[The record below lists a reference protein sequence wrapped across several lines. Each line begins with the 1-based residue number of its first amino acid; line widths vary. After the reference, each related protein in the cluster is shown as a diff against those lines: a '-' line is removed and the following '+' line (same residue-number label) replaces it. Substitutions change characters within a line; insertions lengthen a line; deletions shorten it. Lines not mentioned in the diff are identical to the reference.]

1 MAAVNHHRAGRLLSA
16 YVDSELTAA
25 ETRAVQE
32 HLLDCA
38 ACREAYE
45 NLRAAREL
53 LAGLPPAE
61 PPAEFWAGVRG
72 PVMRAAA
79 AGAPRGWAA
88 RLRAHLWPAPQTR
101 WTSLAWL
108 PWPGITV
115 RRPGLAVAAVVVML
129 ALAALPLVKGT
140 VDRLHATEIGVDLY
154 VHDHAMQMGTA
165 PLVDKAYVGLV
176 AGDAELVLAG
186 ETPRPVGDDA
196 R

>member
-38 ACREAYE
+38 ACRDAYE
-45 NLRAAREL
+45 NLRAARDL
-53 LAGLPPAE
+53 LAAMPPAE
-61 PPAEFWAGVRG
+61 PSAEFWAALRD
-72 PVMRAAA
+72 PRAAA
-79 AGAPRGWAA
+79 ASAAGEPLGWAG
-88 RLRAHLWPAPQTR
+88 RLRAGWAFAVR
-101 WTSLAWL
+101 R
-108 PWPGITV
+108 PWPGVTL
-115 RRPGLAVAAVVVML
+115 RRPAWAIAAVLVVL
-129 ALAALPLVKGT
+129 ALAVLPLVKGT

-154 VHDHAMQMGTA
+154 VHDHAVQMGTA
-165 PLVDKAYVGLV
+165 PLVDRAYVGLI

-186 ETPRPVGDDA
+186 ETPRPVGDNV

>member
-25 ETRAVQE
+25 EARAVQE

-38 ACREAYE
+38 ACRDAHDR
-45 NLRAAREL
+45 LRATRDL
-53 LAGLPPAE
+53 VAGLPPPE
-61 PPAEFWAGVRG
+61 PPAEFWAAIRGPAVRG
-72 PVMRAAA
+72 AHAL
-79 AGAPRGWAA
+79 AGEPETFGA
-88 RLRAHLWPAPQTR
+88 RLRA
-101 WTSLAWL
+101 AWAA
-108 PWPGITV
+108 V
-115 RRPGLAVAAVVVML
+115 RRLPGEWVVVRKPGWALAAVVVVL

-154 VHDHAMQMGTA
+154 VHDHALQMGTA
-165 PLVDKAYVGLV
+165 PLVDRAYVGLV

-186 ETPRPVGDDA
+186 ETPRPMGDGA

>member
-1 MAAVNHHRAGRLLSA
+1 MNHHRAGRLLSA

-25 ETRAVQE
+25 EARAVQE

-38 ACREAYE
+38 ACREAHE
-45 NLRAAREL
+45 NLRAARDL

-61 PPAEFWAGVRG
+61 PPVEFWAGIRG
-72 PVMRAAA
+72 PMMRAASAA
-79 AGAPRGWAA
+79 AGGPEGWAE
-88 RLRAHLWPAPQTR
+88 RLR
-101 WTSLAWL
+101 LAWSS
-108 PWPGITV
+108 WVVV
-115 RRPGLAVAAVVVML
+115 RRPGWALAAVLVVL

-154 VHDHAMQMGTA
+154 VHDHALQMGTA
-165 PLVDKAYVGLV
+165 PLVDRAYVGLV

-186 ETPRPVGDDA
+186 ETPRPVGDNA

>member
-1 MAAVNHHRAGRLLSA
+1 MNHHRAGRLLSA

-25 ETRAVQE
+25 ETRAMQE

-45 NLRAAREL
+45 NLRAARDL
-53 LAGLPPAE
+53 LAGLAPAD
-61 PPAEFWAGVRG
+61 PPAEFWAAVRG
-72 PVMRAAA
+72 PAMRWARGADQSRAAA
-79 AGAPRGWAA
+79 AGAPGGWAG
-88 RLRAHLWPAPQTR
+88 RLRD
-101 WTSLAWL
+101 AWAAVVRF
-108 PWPGITV
+108 PWPGIAV
-115 RRPGLAVAAVVVML
+115 RRPGLVLAGVLVVL

-154 VHDHAMQMGTA
+154 VHDHALQMGTA
-165 PLVDKAYVGLV
+165 PLVDRAYVGLV

-186 ETPRPVGDDA
+186 EAPRPVGDNV

>member
-16 YVDSELTAA
+16 YVDSELTVA
-25 ETRAVQE
+25 EARAVQE

-38 ACREAYE
+38 ACRDAYE

-53 LAGLPPAE
+53 LGGLAPAE
-61 PPAEFWAGVRG
+61 PPAEFWAAVRG
-72 PVMRAAA
+72 PKMRAAA
-79 AGAPRGWAA
+79 AHGTPAGWAG
-88 RLRAHLWPAPQTR
+88 RLRSAWASAVQLPGR
-101 WTSLAWL
+101 WVV
-108 PWPGITV
+108 V
-115 RRPGLAVAAVVVML
+115 RRPGWALAAVLVVL

-154 VHDHAMQMGTA
+154 VHDHALQMGTA
-165 PLVDKAYVGLV
+165 PLVDRAYVGLV

-186 ETPRPVGDDA
+186 ETPRPVGGT

>member
-1 MAAVNHHRAGRLLSA
+1 MNHHRAGRLLSA

-25 ETRAVQE
+25 ETRAVHA

-53 LAGLPPAE
+53 LAGLPAAE
-61 PPAEFWAGVRG
+61 PPAEFWAAIRKPAMRG
-72 PVMRAAA
+72 AS
-79 AGAPRGWAA
+79 AGSEGAF
-88 RLRAHLWPAPQTR
+88 RLRAAWAF
-101 WTSLAWL
+101 LARRV
-108 PWPGITV
+108 PRGITV
-115 RRPGLAVAAVVVML
+115 RRPAWAFAAVLIVL

-165 PLVDKAYVGLV
+165 PLVDRAYVGLV
-176 AGDAELVLAG
+176 AGDSELVLAG
-186 ETPRPVGDDA
+186 ETPRPVGDGV

>member
-1 MAAVNHHRAGRLLSA
+1 MNHHRVGRLLSA

-25 ETRAVQE
+25 EARAVQE

-38 ACREAYE
+38 ACRDAYE
-45 NLRAAREL
+45 NMRAARDL

-61 PPAEFWAGVRG
+61 PPAEFWAGIRG
-72 PVMRAAA
+72 PMMRAATA
-79 AGAPRGWAA
+79 HPWSAPQAHGGPEGWAG
-88 RLRAHLWPAPQTR
+88 RLRSVWGR
-101 WTSLAWL
+101 WVV
-108 PWPGITV
+108 V
-115 RRPGLAVAAVVVML
+115 RRPGWALAAVLVAL

-154 VHDHAMQMGTA
+154 VHDHALRMGTA
-165 PLVDKAYVGLV
+165 PLVDRAYVGLV

-186 ETPRPVGDDA
+186 ETPRAVGDGV

>member
-1 MAAVNHHRAGRLLSA
+1 MNHHRAGRLLSA

-38 ACREAYE
+38 ACRDAYE
-45 NLRAAREL
+45 NLRTARDL

-61 PPAEFWAGVRG
+61 PPAELWAAVRRPMMRPATAEGAPGGWAG
-72 PVMRAAA
+72 
-79 AGAPRGWAA
+79 
-88 RLRAHLWPAPQTR
+88 RLRV
-101 WTSLAWL
+101 AWDSVVQL
-108 PWPGITV
+108 PWPGIAG
-115 RRPGLAVAAVVVML
+115 RRPGLVLAGVLVAL
-129 ALAALPLVKGT
+129 ALAVLPLVKGT

-165 PLVDKAYVGLV
+165 PLVDRAYVGLV

-186 ETPRPVGDDA
+186 ETPRPVGDTV

>member
-1 MAAVNHHRAGRLLSA
+1 MNHHRAGRLLSA
-16 YVDSELTAA
+16 YLDSELTAA
-25 ETRAVQE
+25 ETRAVHA

-45 NLRAAREL
+45 NLRAGREL
-53 LAGLPPAE
+53 LAGLPAAE
-61 PPAEFWAGVRG
+61 PPAEVWAAIHN
-72 PVMRAAA
+72 PELRASSAEA
-79 AGAPRGWAA
+79 EGAPWMSAV
-88 RLRAHLWPAPQTR
+88 RAILVRFAPR
-101 WTSLAWL
+101 R
-108 PWPGITV
+108 ITV
-115 RRPGLAVAAVVVML
+115 RRPAWALAAILVVL

-165 PLVDKAYVGLV
+165 PLVDRAYVGLV

-186 ETPRPVGDDA
+186 ETPRPVGDGA

>member
-1 MAAVNHHRAGRLLSA
+1 VNHHRAGRLLSA

-25 ETRAVQE
+25 EARAVQE

-38 ACREAYE
+38 PCRDAYE
-45 NLRAAREL
+45 NLRAARDL

-61 PPAEFWAGVRG
+61 PPAEFWAAIRG
-72 PVMRAAA
+72 PMMRASAA
-79 AGAPRGWAA
+79 HGGSEGWTA
-88 RLRAHLWPAPQTR
+88 RLRSAWGR
-101 WTSLAWL
+101 WVV
-108 PWPGITV
+108 V
-115 RRPGLAVAAVVVML
+115 RRPGWALAAVLVAL

-154 VHDHAMQMGTA
+154 VHDHALQMGTA
-165 PLVDKAYVGLV
+165 PLVDRAYVGLV

-186 ETPRPVGDDA
+186 ESPRPVGDGV

>member
-1 MAAVNHHRAGRLLSA
+1 MNHHRAGRLLSP

-25 ETRAVQE
+25 EARAVQE

-38 ACREAYE
+38 ACRDVYE
-45 NLRAAREL
+45 NLRAARDL

-61 PPAEFWAGVRG
+61 PPTEFWAALRG
-72 PVMRAAA
+72 PMMRAVAA
-79 AGAPRGWAA
+79 HGEPEGWAG
-88 RLRAHLWPAPQTR
+88 RLRAALGR
-101 WTSLAWL
+101 WVV
-108 PWPGITV
+108 V
-115 RRPGLAVAAVVVML
+115 RRPGWALAAVLVVL

-154 VHDHAMQMGTA
+154 VHDHALQMGAA
-165 PLVDKAYVGLV
+165 PLVDRAYVGLV

-186 ETPRPVGDDA
+186 ETPRSVGDGA

>member
-1 MAAVNHHRAGRLLSA
+1 MNHHRAGRLLSA

-25 ETRAVQE
+25 EMRAVHA

-53 LAGLPPAE
+53 LAGLPAAE
-61 PPAEFWAGVRG
+61 PPAGFWAAIRL
-72 PVMRAAA
+72 PARSASP
-79 AGAPRGWAA
+79 AGAEGDGG
-88 RLRAHLWPAPQTR
+88 LRAVRAFLARFAPR
-101 WTSLAWL
+101 
-108 PWPGITV
+108 GITV
-115 RRPGLAVAAVVVML
+115 RRPAW
-129 ALAALPLVKGT
+129 ALAAVLVVMALAAIPLVKGT

-165 PLVDKAYVGLV
+165 PLVDRAYVGLV

-186 ETPRPVGDDA
+186 ETPRPVGDGV

>member
-1 MAAVNHHRAGRLLSA
+1 VAAVNHHRAGRLLSA

-38 ACREAYE
+38 ACRNAYE
-45 NLRAAREL
+45 NLRATREL

-61 PPAEFWAGVRG
+61 PPAEFWPAIRG
-72 PVMRAAA
+72 PVLRARSVVAGGPEDGLRAA
-79 AGAPRGWAA
+79 WAFA
-88 RLRAHLWPAPQTR
+88 RERLRSW
-101 WTSLAWL
+101 
-108 PWPGITV
+108 IVV
-115 RRPGLAVAAVVVML
+115 RRPGWALAAVLVML

-154 VHDHAMQMGTA
+154 VHDHALQMGGT
-165 PLVDKAYVGLV
+165 PLVDRAYVGLV
-176 AGDAELVLAG
+176 AGDAELVIAG
-186 ETPRPVGDDA
+186 ETPRPVGDAA

>member
-1 MAAVNHHRAGRLLSA
+1 MNHHRAGRLLSA

-25 ETRAVQE
+25 ETRAVQA

-38 ACREAYE
+38 ACRDAYE
-45 NLRAAREL
+45 NLRAARDL

-61 PPAEFWAGVRG
+61 PEGEFWAAIRG
-72 PVMRAAA
+72 PVMRRATAAA
-79 AGAPRGWAA
+79 SAGWAG
-88 RLRAHLWPAPQTR
+88 RLRAQLWPAPRAQWASVAR
-101 WTSLAWL
+101 L
-108 PWPGITV
+108 PWPGIAG
-115 RRPGLAVAAVVVML
+115 RRPGLVLAGVLIAL
-129 ALAALPLVKGT
+129 ALSALPLVRGT

-165 PLVDKAYVGLV
+165 PLVDRAYVGLV

-186 ETPRPVGDDA
+186 NTPRPVGDSV

>member
-1 MAAVNHHRAGRLLSA
+1 MNHHRAGRLLSA

-38 ACREAYE
+38 ACRDAYE

-53 LAGLPPAE
+53 LAGLPPVE
-61 PPAEFWAGVRG
+61 PPAEFWAGIRAPVVRARLG
-72 PVMRAAA
+72 SVPRAQA
-79 AGAPRGWAA
+79 AGTGSTGWAP
-88 RLRAHLWPAPQTR
+88 RLRAVWEYVSGIR
-101 WTSLAWL
+101 
-108 PWPGITV
+108 WPGIAV
-115 RRPGLAVAAVVVML
+115 RRPGLALAAVLVML

-154 VHDHAMQMGTA
+154 VHDHALQMGTA
-165 PLVDKAYVGLV
+165 PLVDRAYVGLV

-186 ETPRPVGDDA
+186 ESPRPVGDTA

>member
-1 MAAVNHHRAGRLLSA
+1 MNHHRAGRLLSA

-38 ACREAYE
+38 ACRDAYE
-45 NLRAAREL
+45 NLRAARDL
-53 LAGLPPAE
+53 LGGLPPAE
-61 PPAEFWAGVRG
+61 PPAEFWAAVRG
-72 PVMRAAA
+72 PVMRGAAA
-79 AGAPRGWAA
+79 AGALGGWAG
-88 RLRAHLWPAPQTR
+88 RLRA
-101 WTSLAWL
+101 AWASVARF
-108 PWPGITV
+108 PWPGIAG
-115 RRPGLAVAAVVVML
+115 RRPGLVLAGALVAL

-154 VHDHAMQMGTA
+154 VHDHALQMGTA
-165 PLVDKAYVGLV
+165 PLVDRAYVGLV

-186 ETPRPVGDDA
+186 NAPRPIGDDV

>member
-16 YVDSELTAA
+16 YIDSELTAA
-25 ETRAVQE
+25 EMRAVHA

-38 ACREAYE
+38 VCREAYE

-53 LAGLPPAE
+53 LGGLPAAE
-61 PPAEFWAGVRG
+61 PPDECWAAIRNPATRGASGGFEGTAWLRAVRA
-72 PVMRAAA
+72 VLEHF
-79 AGAPRGWAA
+79 APR
-88 RLRAHLWPAPQTR
+88 
-101 WTSLAWL
+101 
-108 PWPGITV
+108 GITV
-115 RRPGLAVAAVVVML
+115 RRPAW
-129 ALAALPLVKGT
+129 ALAAVLIVMALAAIPLVKGT

-165 PLVDKAYVGLV
+165 PLVDRAYVGLV

-186 ETPRPVGDDA
+186 ETPRPVGDGV